1 VTVRIGGMYAL
12 KRIAEDSPD
21 RDHLAVMDVL
31 THFIRHPPYAS
42 EQVEIMRST
51 DPDYL
56 VDQEWINCPD
66 VVAAIEIISTKNPH
80 QEYVEDEQNYDL
92 TLSHA
97 NLSCLRLVDVELQYQ
112 HLTGADLRGANLT
125 SSSLEG
131 IYLTECKLALA
142 NLTDAELT
150 DAKLMRA
157 NLTGANLTAADLTGA
172 DLAGADLTGAV
183 LTDTNLERANIENA
197 NLTNANLTDANL
209 IDVKNISQSQLD
221 SARVAVDGNPPSLPD
236 GLNPPGNSSPVE

>member
-1 VTVRIGGMYAL
+1 MIIREEIPNDIGAIRRLVLAAFGQA
-12 KRIAEDSPD
+12 AEAGLVESL
-21 RDHLAVMDVL
+21 R
-31 THFIRHPPYAS
+31 AS
-42 EQVEIMRST
+42 G
-51 DPDYL
+51 
-56 VDQEWINCPD
+56 D
-66 VVAAIEIISTKNPH
+66 VVTSLVAD
-80 QEYVEDEQNYDL
+80 EDGDIVGHVLFSKLQAPEGCL
-92 TLSHA
+92 GLAPVSHA